1 MNILRK
7 PHCNCRQTFIINNEQ
22 MWVHMSAP
30 IFCKKKPKKPEMTD
44 RLRYLTLIDNW
55 ETSGK

>member
-1 MNILRK
+1 
-7 PHCNCRQTFIINNEQ
+7 

-30 IFCKKKPKKPEMTD
+30 IFCKKKKQKKKPEMTD

>member
-1 MNILRK
+1 
-7 PHCNCRQTFIINNEQ
+7 

-30 IFCKKKPKKPEMTD
+30 IYSVKKNKKQKKPEMTD
-44 RLRYLTLIDNW
+44 GLRYLTLIDNW

>member
-1 MNILRK
+1 
-7 PHCNCRQTFIINNEQ
+7 

-30 IFCKKKPKKPEMTD
+30 IFCKKKKKKPEMTD

>member
-1 MNILRK
+1 
-7 PHCNCRQTFIINNEQ
+7 
-22 MWVHMSAP
+22 MWVHMSAS
-30 IFCKKKPKKPEMTD
+30 IFCKKKNKKPEMTD